1 MARCKIHSVP
11 EFIQDRS
18 LGRAGMPGWII
29 LHHWETLMP
38 LFTDVVVWLP
48 SANVL
53 VMGDLTTNGSYP
65 VIDESS
71 CGYPCAE

>member
-1 MARCKIHSVP
+1 
-11 EFIQDRS
+11 
-18 LGRAGMPGWII
+18 MPGWII

-53 VMGDLTTNGSYP
+53 VMGDLMTNGDGISKFNR
-65 VIDESS
+65 VGE
-71 CGYPCAE
+71 GARG

>member
-1 MARCKIHSVP
+1 
-11 EFIQDRS
+11 
-18 LGRAGMPGWII
+18 
-29 LHHWETLMP
+29 MP

-53 VMGDLTTNGSYP
+53 VMGDLMTNGSYP

-71 CGYPCAE
+71 CGYPCVEWFGRLSGSCRSSIRRPPWCQGSVLDIA